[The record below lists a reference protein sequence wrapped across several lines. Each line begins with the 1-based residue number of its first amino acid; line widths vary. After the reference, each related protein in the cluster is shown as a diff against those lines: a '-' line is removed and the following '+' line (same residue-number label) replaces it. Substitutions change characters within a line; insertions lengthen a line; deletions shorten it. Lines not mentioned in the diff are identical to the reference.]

1 MSHTDDAIPETPPEG
16 EEDRAIWMI
25 RKLARSTLGKTL
37 SEEEAR
43 KLFSVTKEKIVAAM
57 AEVNNHG

>member
-1 MSHTDDAIPETPPEG
+1 MPPTDDAIPETPPEG

-37 SEEEAR
+37 SEHEAR
-43 KLFSVTKEKIVAAM
+43 KLFSVTKEKM
-57 AEVNNHG
+57 AEAMDEAKNHG